1 MALNGEWF
9 TEIDPDGGTAVSA
22 RLVGPLLTDAS
33 REPEIQI
40 LQSEACGRLLVLDGR
55 LVLAE
60 SDGFIYHEMLVH
72 PALYSHPAPRSVAVL
87 GGEHGGALHEL
98 VKHRELE
105 RIVVVG
111 TDPRVQ
117 QACAAHFPE
126 LDAAGEDPRVRY
138 ESGTWEAWLDAA
150 APGSLDVILV
160 DAPRA
165 IDITPSLF
173 GQASRVLGGQGLLV
187 QPSGSPLVDAARP
200 VRAMHDA
207 MRAAGFLD
215 VLTLH
220 FPQGLYPGGWWT
232 LTTACKDMP
241 IMFSREE
248 DAEHP
253 GFETRYYNAAMHR
266 TSTATP
272 QFLHACLMG

>member
-1 MALNGEWF
+1 MKLNGEWF

-22 RLVGPLLTDAS
+22 RLAGTLFADAS
-33 REPEIQI
+33 RQPEIRI

-87 GGEHGGALHEL
+87 GGEHGGSLHEL
-98 VKHRELE
+98 MKHPELE

-111 TDPRVQ
+111 TDRRVR
-117 QACAAHFPE
+117 QACAEHFPE
-126 LDAAGEDPRVRY
+126 LDAAGKDSRVRY
-138 ESGTWEAWLDAA
+138 EAGAAEAWLADA
-150 APGSLDVILV
+150 APGSVDVILADSPRTV
-160 DAPRA
+160 DA
-165 IDITPSLF
+165 TPSRWT
-173 GQASRVLGGQGLLV
+173 QAWRVLGEQGLLV
-187 QPSGSPLVDAARP
+187 QPSGSPLIDAARP
-200 VRAMHDA
+200 IRAMHDA
-207 MRAAGFLD
+207 VRAAGFLD

-220 FPQGLYPGGWWT
+220 FPQALFPGGWWT

-248 DAEHP
+248 QAETP

-272 QFLHACLMG
+272 QFLHDCLMG